1 MSAVHSSD
9 TYYFQKPINSIYCQS
24 ESCSFSL
31 PVMLQVKYVYGK
43 VPVNA
48 GGAFATEMCFNLT

>member
-9 TYYFQKPINSIYCQS
+9 TYYFQKPINS
-24 ESCSFSL
+24 
-31 PVMLQVKYVYGK
+31 MLSVRVLFIFIAGYVASKICLCK